1 MKLRQAVIIMTF
13 CTKIGALAFSPTSRR
28 TPLRVAQ
35 THTYKCTSTT
45 RLYSNA
51 TPKTETYHQ
60 KEQQLH
66 AASPLSLAPMMEYTD
81 RHFRH
86 MVRLVSKNTLLYT
99 EMVAANAIVHERRES
114 KERRENLIIHP
125 AKGSLLE
132 EQVHQDLDSFGYDM
146 TYLRR
151 YLGQSAIMR
160 EGPSVLQLGGSDP
173 KQLEEACQTL
183 LQLSQRGYCDYTAV
197 NLNCGC
203 PSPKVAGKGCFG
215 AALMEEPELVKDLVI
230 GMHNGCDGN
239 IPITVKCRI
248 GTDKDF
254 TFTKSGYEE
263 IDDQKEYSNL
273 CRFIETVASSGVVT
287 DFQVHARIAVLSKSF
302 SPADNRKVP
311 KLKYDFVRKLV
322 EDYPEFTFSLNGGV
336 NTVVDAKA
344 ELERCDNMAGIMIGR
359 AWAANPWSFAMAD
372 EILYPE
378 SAKTSIENVY
388 GSEGRPKNRLE
399 VLKAYGKHADYEESL
414 WDPTRIR
421 RFITKAATPLFAGEP
436 NGKKYRIALD
446 EFAGLPKKMAKQGET
461 MDGYPPISEQIM
473 NAALETMGEDVLL
486 RSPLESYERS
496 YAGNVNSESSS
507 EVIRDWQQDR
517 KMMQEENSS
526 GVASS

>member
-1 MKLRQAVIIMTF
+1 
-13 CTKIGALAFSPTSRR
+13 
-28 TPLRVAQ
+28 
-35 THTYKCTSTT
+35 
-45 RLYSNA
+45 
-51 TPKTETYHQ
+51 
-60 KEQQLH
+60 
-66 AASPLSLAPMMEYTD
+66 
-81 RHFRH
+81 
-86 MVRLVSKNTLLYT
+86 
-99 EMVAANAIVHERRES
+99 
-114 KERRENLIIHP
+114 
-125 AKGSLLE
+125 
-132 EQVHQDLDSFGYDM
+132 
-146 TYLRR
+146 
-151 YLGQSAIMR
+151 
-160 EGPSVLQLGGSDP
+160 
-173 KQLEEACQTL
+173 
-183 LQLSQRGYCDYTAV
+183 
-197 NLNCGC
+197 
-203 PSPKVAGKGCFG
+203 
-215 AALMEEPELVKDLVI
+215 
-230 GMHNGCDGN
+230 
-239 IPITVKCRI
+239 
-248 GTDKDF
+248 
-254 TFTKSGYEE
+254 
-263 IDDQKEYSNL
+263 
-273 CRFIETVASSGVVT
+273 
-287 DFQVHARIAVLSKSF
+287 
-302 SPADNRKVP
+302 
-311 KLKYDFVRKLV
+311 
-322 EDYPEFTFSLNGGV
+322 
-336 NTVVDAKA
+336 
-344 ELERCDNMAGIMIGR
+344 LERCDNMAGIMIGR